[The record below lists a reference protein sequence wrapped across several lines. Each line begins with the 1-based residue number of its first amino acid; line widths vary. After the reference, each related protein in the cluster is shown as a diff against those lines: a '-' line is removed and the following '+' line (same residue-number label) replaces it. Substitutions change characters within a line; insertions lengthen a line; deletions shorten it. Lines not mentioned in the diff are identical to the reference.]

1 MRNFRVNRAEKPV
14 GILPFMP
21 SKTLDTDAMFHRA
34 RRLCLSYW
42 KELRRLRKV
51 VLEQWDRDDIHDLRV
66 ASRRFRAVLNLL
78 RPLCD
83 VKGSRRL
90 AGKVR
95 SLTALLG
102 TLRNLDEAALFL
114 EENTTQFDMS
124 AIIGRL
130 HSLRADEQSAVS
142 KVLKSFKPREFNR
155 IVRKITA
162 EMTEKNLAARKKSSL
177 PIYLADVSIDRFG
190 AIQTFMSAALCC
202 EKDEQLHELRIAI
215 KKWRYLVEI
224 ASQILDSNADDTVAQ
239 LKKYQSLLGQLNDL
253 RVFKELCAETVNSS
267 DEQAAVEHL
276 IALEH
281 DRLLKEFTALAVAE
295 PLNYSFK
302 I

>member
-1 MRNFRVNRAEKPV
+1 MRSIRVNRAEKTVWNP
-14 GILPFMP
+14 PFMS
-21 SKTLDTDAMFHRA
+21 SKSLDTDAMFDRA

-51 VLEQWDRDDIHDLRV
+51 VLEQWGRDDIHDLRV
-66 ASRRFRAVLNLL
+66 ASRRFRALLNLL

-102 TLRNLDEAALFL
+102 TLRNLDEAAVFL
-114 EENTTQFDMS
+114 EANTTQFDMS
-124 AIIGRL
+124 AVIGRL
-130 HSLRADEQSAVS
+130 HSMRADEQCAVS

-162 EMTEKNLAARKKSSL
+162 GMTVKNLAARKKSSL
-177 PIYLADVSIDRFG
+177 PAYLADVSIDRFG

-215 KKWRYLVEI
+215 KKWRYFVEI
-224 ASQILDSNADDTVAQ
+224 ASQILDRNANETVAQ
-239 LKKYQSLLGQLNDL
+239 LKKYQSLLGKLNDL
-253 RVFKELCAETVNSS
+253 KVFKELCAETGNSS
-267 DEQAAVEHL
+267 EEQAAAEHL
-276 IALEH
+276 TALEH

-295 PLNYSFK
+295 PLDYSFK